1 MKEEIKKENVF
12 AFPLTDGKSFAT
24 DGMTLRDYF
33 AAKTIS
39 ELVRVETDNYRF
51 LHSSEKIDNVVLNA
65 AKTAYSIADAMMKA
79 RGE

>member
-1 MKEEIKKENVF
+1 MKEENKKENVF
-12 AFPLTDGKSFAT
+12 AFPLTDGESFAT

-33 AAKTIS
+33 ASKTIS

-51 LHSSEKIDNVVLNA
+51 LHSSEKIDNVILNA
-65 AKTAYSIADAMMKA
+65 AKTAYSIADAMMIA